1 MTIINKGCMAM
12 AIENH
17 HHAFMGVAIQLA
29 RSQAGKPQGRP
40 FGAVIVS
47 GGKILARGFNRTMLD
62 RDPTAHAEMVAIRRA
77 CRKAGTI
84 DLGQCVIYASCQP
97 CPMCL
102 SAIYW
107 SGIRSVYFGCS
118 SASAEQVGFG
128 DQALSDEVCASGRER
143 LISHRQLLPSEAF
156 QAMREWKRQG
166 GVA

>member
-1 MTIINKGCMAM
+1 MQL
-12 AIENH
+12 AIR
-17 HHAFMGVAIQLA
+17 LA

-47 GGKILARGFNRTMLD
+47 GEKILACGFNRTLLD
-62 RDPTAHAEMVAIRRA
+62 RDPTAHAEIVALRRA
-77 CRKAGTI
+77 CKKAATI

-107 SGIRSVYFGCS
+107 AGIRTIYFGCS
-118 SASAEQVGFG
+118 SKRAEQVGFG
-128 DQALSDEVCASGRER
+128 DRAVYEECASGRAR
-143 LISHRQLLPSEAF
+143 LITHCQLLPGEAF

>member
-1 MTIINKGCMAM
+1 MA
-12 AIENH
+12 
-17 HHAFMGVAIQLA
+17 VAIQLA
-29 RSQAGKPQGRP
+29 RSQAGKPHGRP

-47 GGKILARGFNRTMLD
+47 GGEILARGFNRTMLD
-62 RDPTAHAEMVAIRRA
+62 RDPTAHAEIVALRRA
-77 CRKAGTI
+77 CKKAGTI
-84 DLGQCVIYASCQP
+84 DLGLCVIYASCQP

-118 SASAEQVGFG
+118 SARAEQVGFG
-128 DQALSDEVCASGRER
+128 DQALYDEVYAGGRER
-143 LISHRQLLPSEAF
+143 LISHRQLLPAKAF